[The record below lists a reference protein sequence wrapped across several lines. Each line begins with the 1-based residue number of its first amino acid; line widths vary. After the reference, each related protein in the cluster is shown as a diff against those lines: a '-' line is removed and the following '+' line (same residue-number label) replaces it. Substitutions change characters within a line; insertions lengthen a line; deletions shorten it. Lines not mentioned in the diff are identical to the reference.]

1 MRGVKRAARSASAL
15 RFTVHPLFL
24 LFGAATAFT
33 GQLFAFLAATVAAV
47 EHECAHAFAAR
58 RFGFSLDRVVLMPYG
73 AVISGDLS
81 GMTPKQELAV
91 CAAGPLVNAV
101 TALFFAALWWLYP
114 ETYPY
119 TDVAAQVSLSLAV
132 VNLIPAFPLDGGRVL
147 RVFLRPIGARRS
159 KIVCTAVSLLFAA
172 AGAVWFA
179 FGCAAGKPQWTL
191 LAFCV
196 FLAAGSRGG
205 GKYSRVRFSREKALL
220 RGVEERRIAIS
231 ADRTAGYAVRFLR
244 DDKYTVFALYENE
257 EFCGELTEEEF
268 LKGAESQGWDCALG
282 ELLRALE
289 NIL

>member
-1 MRGVKRAARSASAL
+1 MPGAERRPRRRPAL
-15 RFTVHPLFL
+15 CVTVHPLFL

-33 GQLFAFLAATVAAV
+33 GQLFAFLAATVAAA

-58 RFGFSLDRVVLMPYG
+58 RFGYSLDRVVLMPYG

-101 TALFFAALWWLYP
+101 TALFFVALWWLYP

-147 RVFLRPIGARRS
+147 RVLLRPLGSRRAGA
-159 KIVCTAVSLLFAA
+159 VCTAVSLLFTA
-172 AGAVWFA
+172 AGLAWF
-179 FGCAAGKPQWTL
+179 FVGCAAGAPQWTL

-196 FLAAGSRGG
+196 FLAAGCFGG
-205 GKYSRVRFSREKALL
+205 GRYSRIRFSREKALL
-220 RGVEERRIAIS
+220 RGVEERRVAIS

-244 DDKYTVFALYENE
+244 DDRYTVFALYEAE

-268 LKGAESQGWDCALG
+268 VKGAERAGWEKTLG
-282 ELLRALE
+282 ELSSESGRF
-289 NIL
+289 